1 MSSQPLIP
9 SSPSPQVIVPQS
21 LRIGQYFTVL
31 LGFGLSTLAI
41 AARLYTKLRIT
52 RKLLSED
59 YFSFAAYL
67 GLSAF
72 LGLAIVIG
80 KDGGDIQHKAYC
92 NPRRKLWI
100 PSTPGRCM
108 HEDARGV
115 LSGSINIASD
125 FVILILPLPV
135 LQRLQMPLAKKLRLS
150 LVFSFGAFACVT
162 SIVRIVYSIQLDP
175 DQGSTAYQLNVNRQG
190 LWAFA
195 EISVGIIVGCM
206 PLVHKSFK
214 HLSTKFPSTSSLRI
228 RSGSS
233 GGSSWRRLLGRSSA
247 SGQSS
252 RKSSSKDSGSV
263 APRIGTL
270 NMTRASFSAHRESFP
285 DTTFLTEKTLPTVPP
300 PIHARKPLATHFG
313 TEGNPENGYLPKKL
327 EDTESQNGRYGE
339 ATEALDLTETWQHQ
353 ECTEDTRRNE
363 TKRARYDLYPR

>member
-1 MSSQPLIP
+1 
-9 SSPSPQVIVPQS
+9 
-21 LRIGQYFTVL
+21 
-31 LGFGLSTLAI
+31 
-41 AARLYTKLRIT
+41 
-52 RKLLSED
+52 
-59 YFSFAAYL
+59 
-67 GLSAF
+67 
-72 LGLAIVIG
+72 
-80 KDGGDIQHKAYC
+80 
-92 NPRRKLWI
+92 
-100 PSTPGRCM
+100 M

-195 EISVGIIVGCM
+195 EISVGIIVG
-206 PLVHKSFK
+206 S
-214 HLSTKFPSTSSLRI
+214 
-228 RSGSS
+228 
-233 GGSSWRRLLGRSSA
+233 
-247 SGQSS
+247 
-252 RKSSSKDSGSV
+252 
-263 APRIGTL
+263 
-270 NMTRASFSAHRESFP
+270 HRESFP

-327 EDTESQNGRYGE
+327 EDTESQSGRYGE